1 MSGGAKRVRPGEATV
16 SGYATTIG
24 LSAFLLFLIQPMI
37 AKLLLP
43 GGWTPI
49 PSGGRYAASPSGGR
63 ITTGAAPSEG
73 PVPGE
78 IQGQA
83 ATGSWKSPPQCFL
96 QMKFSILTGSEGL
109 SLAVSAGVAPSS
121 DACVRCVL
129 K

>member
-1 MSGGAKRVRPGEATV
+1 MVEISSYGSGEGPGWVTAPGYSTAGYSRLRPVSGGAKRVRPGEATV

-73 PVPGE
+73 P
-78 IQGQA
+78 
-83 ATGSWKSPPQCFL
+83 T
-96 QMKFSILTGSEGL
+96 
-109 SLAVSAGVAPSS
+109 SLPCST
-121 DACVRCVL
+121 R
-129 K
+129 